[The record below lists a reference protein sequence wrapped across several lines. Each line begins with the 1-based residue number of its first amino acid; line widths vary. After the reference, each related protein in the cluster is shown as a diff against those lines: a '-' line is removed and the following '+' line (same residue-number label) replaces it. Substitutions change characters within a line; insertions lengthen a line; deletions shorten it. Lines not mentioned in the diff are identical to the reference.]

1 MHHQYCNYPN
11 RLPRPITF
19 SIIDFSHI
27 KHRPTH
33 SVSTTMA
40 TSKVKKT
47 GRKHQRIT
55 HTACEPCRDKRAKCD
70 GQKPCGRCQG
80 RGLECHFIQRA
91 WASKRSLQDETATL
105 REKLRRRD
113 CVLEALS
120 VPGSG
125 DDIVRMLRQSDTTID
140 QVFKNL
146 GEGSRIPPNDDADM
160 KLDLGDQ
167 RNSGPCDREGRWSPS
182 TASTNLF
189 SELSQGHSPIS
200 SAKNGTFTDDGAS
213 QPSTI
218 SLSSTTSDQ
227 QQQSVVMQ
235 AIPWASL
242 GATSFGTIFDSTT
255 PINLNLDSCSSIIDP
270 LFWPPSDPLGQPM
283 LNSWTGLMS
292 DVNSD
297 VNNEVDFPCVA

>member
-1 MHHQYCNYPN
+1 
-11 RLPRPITF
+11 
-19 SIIDFSHI
+19 
-27 KHRPTH
+27 
-33 SVSTTMA
+33 
-40 TSKVKKT
+40 
-47 GRKHQRIT
+47 
-55 HTACEPCRDKRAKCD
+55 
-70 GQKPCGRCQG
+70 
-80 RGLECHFIQRA
+80 
-91 WASKRSLQDETATL
+91 
-105 REKLRRRD
+105 
-113 CVLEALS
+113 VLEALS

-140 QVFKNL
+140 QVFKDL

-167 RNSGPCDREGRWSPS
+167 RNSGGPCDREGRWLPS

-227 QQQSVVMQ
+227 QQQSVAMQ

-242 GATSFGTIFDSTT
+242 GATSFGTIFDSTM
-255 PINLNLDSCSSIIDP
+255 PINLNLDSCPSIIDP
-270 LFWPPSDPLGQPM
+270 LFWPPVAGSDPLGQPI
-283 LNSWTGLMS
+283 LNSWIGLMS